1 MSKTRSLKSHLKR
14 RMDSLES
21 QLEIDET
28 NEDAEA
34 RLEEL
39 VRVMDIMDWDIK

>member
-1 MSKTRSLKSHLKR
+1 MSKIRILKSHLKR

-28 NEDAEA
+28 NEDADA

-39 VRVMDIMDWDIK
+39 VRVMDLMDWDIR